1 MRVARIVGG
10 VVAALVGLLALAGGL
25 IAAFGYIGPDNVI
38 SSPARTISSKGV
50 AITTS
55 PELFDYYGPRLHVTA
70 EPAEPGRQLFIGIGH
85 HVDVGSYFSG
95 TSRTKVTELDLPF
108 SLTTGD
114 VIGKQTEVNPP
125 NGLEWWIAKVSGSG
139 KQELVWPMA
148 DGPYD
153 IAIMGADGKANVD
166 AVVTIGVEIPGAFA
180 TAMLVALGGLVLL
193 VLGALLLRVL
203 QQKPVEEDL
212 VLWDQSDQWGQNEYW
227 GSQQEP
233 SHRGPPTE
241 ESFNGPPWGSMP
253 PHGEP
258 PQDEPQPEP
267 AHAGPPAESNGGR
280 IPVGPPLDLG
290 TGQPVPTPPPPQQQP
305 PEQQP
310 AYPPAPPAQQPQQQ
324 PQQQPPPQPTFQP
337 PAAPRQQPPPAGPLP
352 WRPAGPPRRT
362 PEPPAK
368 ESESSQGDDHGQP

>member
-1 MRVARIVGG
+1 MRVARIIGG

-25 IAAFGYIGPDNVI
+25 IAAFGYIGTDNVI

-70 EPAEPGRQLFIGIGH
+70 ESAEPGRQLFIGIGH

-95 TSRTKVTELDLPF
+95 ASRTKVTELNLPF
-108 SLTTGD
+108 SLNTAD
-114 VIGKQTEVNPP
+114 VIGKQTEVSPP

-153 IAIMGADGKANVD
+153 IAIMAADGKASVD
-166 AVVTIGVEIPGAFA
+166 AEVTIGVEIPGAFA

-203 QQKPVEEDL
+203 QQKVVEEDL

-227 GSQQEP
+227 GSQSEP
-233 SHRGPPTE
+233 THRGAPAE
-241 ESFNGPPWGSMP
+241 ETFNGPPWGTVP
-253 PHGEP
+253 PPSEP
-258 PQDEPQPEP
+258 PQPEQEP
-267 AHAGPPAESNGGR
+267 AHAGPPSESNGGR
-280 IPVGPPLDLG
+280 VPVGPPLDLS
-290 TGQPVPTPPPPQQQP
+290 TGQPVPPPPPPPAQPPVQQQPPPPPQQQ
-305 PEQQP
+305 
-310 AYPPAPPAQQPQQQ
+310 QQQ
-324 PQQQPPPQPTFQP
+324 RPTFQP
-337 PAAPRQQPPPAGPLP
+337 PTAPRQQPPPAGPLP
-352 WRPAGPPRRT
+352 WRPAGPPRRA

-368 ESESSQGDDHGQP
+368 EPESSQGDDHGQP

>member
-25 IAAFGYIGPDNVI
+25 IAAFGYIGTDNVI
-38 SSPARTISSKGV
+38 SSPARTIASKGV

-55 PELFDYYGPRLHVTA
+55 PELFDYFGPRLHVTA
-70 EPAEPGRQLFIGIGH
+70 EPTEPGRQLFIGIGH

-95 TSRTKVTELDLPF
+95 ASRTKVTELNVPF
-108 SLTTGD
+108 SLNTSD
-114 VIGKQTEVNPP
+114 VIGKQTEVSPP

-139 KQELVWPMA
+139 QQELVWPMA

-153 IAIMGADGKANVD
+153 VAIMAADGKANVD
-166 AVVTIGVEIPGAFA
+166 AVVTIGVEFPGAFA
-180 TAMLVALGGLVLL
+180 TAMLVALAGLVLL
-193 VLGALLLRVL
+193 LLGVFLLRVL

-233 SHRGPPTE
+233 SHRGAPAE
-241 ESFNGPPWGSMP
+241 EPFNGPPWGSMP
-253 PHGEP
+253 PHAEP
-258 PQDEPQPEP
+258 PGQEPHQEPHQEPQP

-280 IPVGPPLDLG
+280 VPVGPPLDLG
-290 TGQPVPTPPPPQQQP
+290 TGQPLPPPPPPQQQP
-305 PEQQP
+305 AQPQQPPQQP
-310 AYPPAPPAQQPQQQ
+310 AQPQQ
-324 PQQQPPPQPTFQP
+324 PPFQPPP
-337 PAAPRQQPPPAGPLP
+337 AARQQPSSAGPLP
-352 WRPAGPPRRT
+352 WRPAGPPRRA

-368 ESESSQGDDHGQP
+368 ETESSQGDENGQP